1 MRVYRDRRMDT
12 QPVEAAQNPKRRGRR
27 ALWWSLP
34 IVVVLGGA
42 GALLYRQVS
51 TTTSAAY
58 TDISR
63 KLPTAERLTAGTGEQ
78 LFRIDPTRSKVT
90 YAVDEQIIGFDASR
104 ATGSTSA
111 MAGDVALNAKNPSAS
126 RVGTI
131 VVNVE
136 QLHSDNR
143 LRDARIRQDFLESH
157 ANPLATFSKIELA
170 GLPAVLTPGQ
180 SYDFV
185 MRGKLKV
192 RGVEAPVEWKST
204 GRQSG
209 DEFVISAK
217 TTVKMSTFGVGPIS
231 LVGLVSTSDDVALS
245 MDITAVDAAKLKVPE
260 QLGALAGPAKSGTG
274 PSYKNEIEPVL
285 AASCAACHAK
295 GEVGGEHW
303 QLQNAGDASRISE
316 GIGAVVASK
325 YMPPWPASDVGVP
338 LAHSKALDAATIA
351 KVVAWAKAGGQLDV
365 PANTPIRA
373 TRGTSGT
380 APVPRAD
387 LTLQMPK
394 AYTGTL
400 AVTNDYRCFILDPK
414 LTKPTF
420 ITGYKV
426 TPGQRSE
433 IHHAQIFHVPADATQ
448 RLRERD
454 GEDGRPGWTC
464 YGGTGGPGR
473 RPAGAPKQPFVR
485 RGPRESLIAGWVP
498 GQDPTAYPQNS
509 GVLLQPGD
517 VLVLQMHYHYETTP
531 LPDRTKVALE
541 LEPGTADRKALE
553 VVNPI
558 GPVELPCDPGQ
569 TAPLCNRAAALAK
582 AGQDYGAI
590 GAMAEG
596 GLLTVCG
603 KTADEL
609 AANYVNGKGSTTCD
623 YAVRTSGQLVGFM
636 GHMHTLGSA
645 IRLTLDPESPKPTI
659 LLDIPH
665 WNFGWQMNYGP
676 QTPIHVT
683 AGQTFRMTCEWDRHA
698 DPTRPQKYVIFAE
711 GTEDEMCFSTYTVIP
726 DAPTPKS

>member
-136 QLHSDNR
+136 QLHSANR

-274 PSYKNEIEPVL
+274 PSYKNEIEPVCGL
-285 AASCAACHAK
+285 
-295 GEVGGEHW
+295 
-303 QLQNAGDASRISE
+303 
-316 GIGAVVASK
+316 
-325 YMPPWPASDVGVP
+325 
-338 LAHSKALDAATIA
+338 
-351 KVVAWAKAGGQLDV
+351 
-365 PANTPIRA
+365 
-373 TRGTSGT
+373 
-380 APVPRAD
+380 PR
-387 LTLQMPK
+387 Q
-394 AYTGTL
+394 G
-400 AVTNDYRCFILDPK
+400 
-414 LTKPTF
+414 
-420 ITGYKV
+420 
-426 TPGQRSE
+426 
-433 IHHAQIFHVPADATQ
+433 
-448 RLRERD
+448 
-454 GEDGRPGWTC
+454 
-464 YGGTGGPGR
+464 
-473 RPAGAPKQPFVR
+473 
-485 RGPRESLIAGWVP
+485 
-498 GQDPTAYPQNS
+498 
-509 GVLLQPGD
+509 
-517 VLVLQMHYHYETTP
+517 
-531 LPDRTKVALE
+531 
-541 LEPGTADRKALE
+541 
-553 VVNPI
+553 
-558 GPVELPCDPGQ
+558 
-569 TAPLCNRAAALAK
+569 
-582 AGQDYGAI
+582 
-590 GAMAEG
+590 
-596 GLLTVCG
+596 
-603 KTADEL
+603 
-609 AANYVNGKGSTTCD
+609 
-623 YAVRTSGQLVGFM
+623 
-636 GHMHTLGSA
+636 
-645 IRLTLDPESPKPTI
+645 
-659 LLDIPH
+659 
-665 WNFGWQMNYGP
+665 
-676 QTPIHVT
+676 
-683 AGQTFRMTCEWDRHA
+683 
-698 DPTRPQKYVIFAE
+698 
-711 GTEDEMCFSTYTVIP
+711 
-726 DAPTPKS
+726 